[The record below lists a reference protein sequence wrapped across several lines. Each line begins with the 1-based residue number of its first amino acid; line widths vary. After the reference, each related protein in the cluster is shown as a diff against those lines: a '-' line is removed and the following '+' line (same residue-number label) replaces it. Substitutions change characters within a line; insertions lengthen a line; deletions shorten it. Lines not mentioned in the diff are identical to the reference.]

1 MLPMLLASCSDDL
14 ERYIL
19 NSPEDTMHLT
29 ANANKVQL
37 QQDLGADT
45 AIVFSWKDAANRGEG
60 TKLTYYFK
68 LDVADNNFETCI
80 DKVTIPAGK
89 HSIGFTHKELNA
101 LLSSWNIA
109 PGETATLEAEI
120 IANVSGGK
128 EYMKPEISRFR
139 FDAVGYYLA
148 PRDLYIVG
156 TSTGGMDAAH
166 AVKMVEKVS
175 EKTYTWSGTLEAGNY
190 KFVKDLAN
198 IDNGYTQGDAAGKLK
213 YTKQGEPEQL
223 FTASQTGFYVITLD
237 IEDLTIKVER
247 PTTDYTELYMV
258 GDATPIGW
266 NIGNA
271 IKLKRDPK
279 NQVAFV
285 YEGPLKAGELKFPLT
300 NTKGFECDYIM
311 AENANASITE
321 TKAVRRNFPDVNGNL
336 DTKWKL
342 YNSDAGNYKVTVN
355 TYDMTVTFERD
366 EASRVPDDLAIK
378 ALWIVGNATQ
388 GGWGT
393 PFSQSFIYD
402 GKAGKG
408 TFVWT
413 GTLQEGEFKL
423 PLDNTNGFDCD
434 YIMPKAVDGNNLAP
448 LSETNCEVI
457 VKGNPDKK
465 WKVEAAQ
472 AGTYKIS
479 VNVLTNKIKFE
490 KQ

>member
-1 MLPMLLASCSDDL
+1 MLPMVLASCSDDL

-68 LDVADNNFETCI
+68 LDVADNNFETSI

-213 YTKQGEPEQL
+213 YTKQGETEQL
-223 FTASQTGFYVITLD
+223 FTASQAGFYVITLD

-266 NIGNA
+266 IIGNA

-300 NTKGFECDYIM
+300 NT
-311 AENANASITE
+311 
-321 TKAVRRNFPDVNGNL
+321 
-336 DTKWKL
+336 
-342 YNSDAGNYKVTVN
+342 
-355 TYDMTVTFERD
+355 
-366 EASRVPDDLAIK
+366 
-378 ALWIVGNATQ
+378 
-388 GGWGT
+388 
-393 PFSQSFIYD
+393 
-402 GKAGKG
+402 
-408 TFVWT
+408 
-413 GTLQEGEFKL
+413 
-423 PLDNTNGFDCD
+423 
-434 YIMPKAVDGNNLAP
+434 
-448 LSETNCEVI
+448 
-457 VKGNPDKK
+457 
-465 WKVEAAQ
+465 
-472 AGTYKIS
+472 
-479 VNVLTNKIKFE
+479 NVF
-490 KQ
+490 